1 MRTSIRPSALTA
13 ATLAAATLAAA
24 ALLATGCGTA
34 HESAAPVVAPAM
46 TVTAAAQ
53 SEQVAAP
60 VRVRIPRIGVDAA
73 VLALELDPHGVLPPP
88 PTNHETGWWRAGP
101 EPGEAGPAVVVGH
114 VDSREGPAVFFR
126 LRDLDP
132 GDRIAVDRIDGTTA
146 EFTVVR
152 TERYGKNS
160 FPTAEVYGDTTN
172 AQLRLIT
179 CGGAF
184 DRRSGHYLDN
194 VVVYADRTG

>member
-13 ATLAAATLAAA
+13 ATLATAAF
-24 ALLATGCGTA
+24 LATGCGTA
-34 HESAAPVVAPAM
+34 RENAAPVVAPAM

-53 SEQVAAP
+53 SEQVADP

-114 VDSREGPAVFFR
+114 VDSQEGPAVFFR

-132 GDRIAVDRIDGTTA
+132 GDRIAVERADGTAA
-146 EFTVVR
+146 EFTVGR

-160 FPTAEVYGDTTN
+160 FPTAEVYGDTPN

-184 DRRSGHYLDN
+184 DRTSGHYLDN

>member
-1 MRTSIRPSALTA
+1 MRTGIRPSALTA
-13 ATLAAATLAAA
+13 ATLATA

-34 HESAAPVVAPAM
+34 RESAAPVVAPAM
-46 TVTAAAQ
+46 TVTAAAEP
-53 SEQVAAP
+53 EQVADP
-60 VRVRIPRIGVDAA
+60 VRVRIPRIEVDAA

-132 GDRIAVDRIDGTTA
+132 GDLIAVDRADGTTV
-146 EFTVVR
+146 EFTVGR

-160 FPTAEVYGDTTN
+160 FPTAEVYGDTPN

-194 VVVYADRTG
+194 VVVYADRIG

>member
-13 ATLAAATLAAA
+13 ATLAAA

-34 HESAAPVVAPAM
+34 RESAAPVVAPAM

-53 SEQVAAP
+53 SEQVADP

-73 VLALELDPHGVLPPP
+73 LLALELDPHGVLPPP

-152 TERYGKNS
+152 TERYGKDS
-160 FPTAEVYGDTTN
+160 FPTAEVYGDTPN